1 MPGGGGVL
9 SIFVRQGCA
18 VFQGIVFAYFFEN
31 RVSKE
36 GKFSGAGSQNMSKEE
51 ILLQQVII

>member
-1 MPGGGGVL
+1 MSEGDVPFFRV
-9 SIFVRQGCA
+9 SFSPIFSR
-18 VFQGIVFAYFFEN
+18 N

-36 GKFSGAGSQNMSKEE
+36 GKVSGADCQNMSKAE